1 MMPARFCTLEPRR
14 GSWFNMHTYLD
25 PCHSVL
31 PGSLPFSARLHAYWL
46 IHHYYNVESIKPMAQ
61 LPNYLRSSRK
71 RLALS
76 QEEVAFLL
84 GTRSGAK
91 VNRHEHFVREPS
103 LATALGYAAIFQRP
117 VTELF
122 AGMYSVIEK
131 DVAARA
137 RVLTH
142 RISANSMVGTSW
154 RGVEK
159 P

>member
-1 MMPARFCTLEPRR
+1 
-14 GSWFNMHTYLD
+14 
-25 PCHSVL
+25 
-31 PGSLPFSARLHAYWL
+31 
-46 IHHYYNVESIKPMAQ
+46 MAQ

-76 QEEVAFLL
+76 QVEVAFLL

-131 DVAARA
+131 DVATRA
-137 RVLTH
+137 KILTH
-142 RISANSMVGTSW
+142 RIQ
-154 RGVEK
+154 RGK
-159 P
+159 PNAQSLRKRQTFINLATRQAGKSRIRP